1 MQADAHCRSSMAG
14 HQFMDDVQ
22 PEPHGV
28 SGLGNAQ
35 HERVADGLHVR
46 PAERLKLRVDR
57 GAEVGQERR
66 GLLVAVGFGQRGE
79 AGDVGKQKRRL

>member
-1 MQADAHCRSSMAG
+1 MAG
-14 HQFMDDVQ
+14 HQLMDDVQ

-28 SGLGNAQ
+28 GGLDHAQ

-57 GAEVGQERR
+57 RAKVGHQRR

-79 AGDVGKQKRRL
+79 AGDVGEQKRRLHA